1 MAFEPGLKIYKMQRS
16 QNAASM
22 VSMIKLEVICL

>member
-22 VSMIKLEVICL
+22 VSMCIFLR